1 MNTQTNNI
9 EIGYKY
15 TDYTFNTTG
24 WNSICEVISEPK
36 EDKYAQISRVK
47 VKMTFEGKD
56 IAPKFSWVALHSI
69 SNYKQLN

>member
-1 MNTQTNNI
+1 MTTQTNNI
-9 EIGYKY
+9 TIGYKY
-15 TDYTFNTTG
+15 TDYTFNSTG

-56 IAPKFSWVALHSI
+56 IPAKISWVALHTI
-69 SNYKQLN
+69 NNYKTLN